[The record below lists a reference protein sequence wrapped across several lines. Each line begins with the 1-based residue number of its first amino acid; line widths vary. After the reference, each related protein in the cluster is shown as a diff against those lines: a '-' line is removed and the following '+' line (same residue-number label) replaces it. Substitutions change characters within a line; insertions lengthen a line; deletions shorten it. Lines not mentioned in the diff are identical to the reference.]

1 MKQKKLSDYTPKYPR
16 KAAKGAL
23 LAATALIALGAAAGC
38 RFVQPQTGGVLPGE
52 EPPMTPGAPLI
63 EPTPDPE
70 DIQTDGY
77 VSYLE
82 PEDVSTERPMM
93 FGMMP
98 VVDPM
103 NP

>member
-23 LAATALIALGAAAGC
+23 LAATALVSIGAAGC
-38 RFVQPQTGGVLPGE
+38 RFALPGTGSVVPKE
-52 EPPMTPGAPLI
+52 EPPLTTGAPLI

-82 PEDVSTERPMM
+82 PEDVSIERPMV